1 LKLRYRMLLLL
12 MLMTTIGTL
21 GMWTFTNRA
30 LELGFDEMEVHMLEG
45 TVLWGVDDLVD
56 LSLIVDSSAAPIAAW
71 DDMYD
76 YVETPDP
83 GFVEELFPDNVFTR
97 NEFNLVAIYSETGEL
112 IYSKYYDYNTDSEK
126 STPQILL
133 EPETLDLFWIPQR
146 VCRVGEFLLLAL
158 ISLRSMLK

>member
-12 MLMTTIGTL
+12 MFMTAIGT
-21 GMWTFTNRA
+21 GSMWVFTNRA
-30 LELGFDEMEVHMLEG
+30 LELGFEEMEVHMLEG

-76 YVETPDP
+76 YVETRDP
-83 GFVEELFPDNVFTR
+83 GFVEELFPDNVFIR

-112 IYSKYYDYNTDSEK
+112 IYSKY
-126 STPQILL
+126 
-133 EPETLDLFWIPQR
+133 
-146 VCRVGEFLLLAL
+146 
-158 ISLRSMLK
+158 